1 MLLQRLTA
9 RTKGGCQMSRNN
21 IHKLFPFSRVKIGEI
36 RVKSEKATIVK
47 ILPDKRYSPVCS
59 GCLRK
64 VKGVHSCNKRI
75 IHDLSMSGSKVE
87 IEYSYRTVYCNDCGI
102 KVEHHDFVDPYS
114 RVTRRFAIYIYDL
127 CKVMTILDVSSH
139 TGLSWDQIRHIDKQ
153 ALKNRFND
161 PIPEDLEI
169 LCVDEI
175 SIKKRHNYL
184 TIIADYVSGRVIGVV
199 KNRDYKSISEF
210 LNSMPKVTLKA
221 IKAVAMDMWD
231 PYIKAFKKYCLN
243 AMIVFDPF
251 HIIASFSRVIDKIR
265 ARQYRDADPTLR
277 KLMKR
282 SRFLLL
288 KNPENLND
296 KERPRLKKILKE
308 NVLLSTVYLL
318 KEYLKRLWQYKY
330 AKSAE
335 KFLDYWYCLAVETKC
350 QYLINFTKTL
360 ERHRYGIINHC
371 KFPIHTNKLEGINNK
386 IKVIKR
392 KAYGFRDLE
401 YFGLKIMQATSN

>member
-1 MLLQRLTA
+1 
-9 RTKGGCQMSRNN
+9 MS
-21 IHKLFPFSRVKIGEI
+21 
-36 RVKSEKATIVK
+36 
-47 ILPDKRYSPVCS
+47 
-59 GCLRK
+59 
-64 VKGVHSCNKRI
+64 
-75 IHDLSMSGSKVE
+75 
-87 IEYSYRTVYCNDCGI
+87 
-102 KVEHHDFVDPYS
+102 
-114 RVTRRFAIYIYDL
+114 
-127 CKVMTILDVSSH
+127 ILDVSSH
-139 TGLSWDQIRHIDKQ
+139 TGLSWDQIRHLDKQ
-153 ALKNRFND
+153 TLKDRFKD

-169 LCVDEI
+169 LCIDEI

-184 TIIADYVSGRVIGVV
+184 TIIADYVTGRVIGVV

-231 PYIKAFKKYCLN
+231 PYIKAFNKYCLN

-308 NVLLSTVYLL
+308 NELLSTVYLL

-335 KFLDYWYCLAVETKC
+335 KFLDYWYCLAVETQC
-350 QYLINFTKTL
+350 QHLINFTKTL

-392 KAYGFRDLE
+392 KAYGYRDLE
-401 YFGLKIMQATSN
+401 YFGLKIIQATTN